1 MIEVSREDGTGRF
14 VVVPS
19 GVESP
24 HSLALDPARGLLFWT
39 DLGKQ
44 PCIRRA
50 GLDGS
55 NIMTVVALVS
65 GSVTDI
71 SLDFEVCTVKLTT
84 NFSWLFFRESLL
96 FEEMLSFYLY
106 KM

>member
-1 MIEVSREDGTGRF
+1 MNVIEVSREDGTGRF

-71 SLDFEVCTVKLTT
+71 SLDFEVCSVNFTT
-84 NFSWLFFRESLL
+84 KFSWLFFRESLR
-96 FEEMLSFYLY
+96 FE
-106 KM
+106 

>member
-1 MIEVSREDGTGRF
+1 M
-14 VVVPS
+14 VPS

-44 PCIRRA
+44 PSIRRA

-55 NIMTVVALVS
+55 NVMTVVALVS

-71 SLDFEVCTVKLTT
+71 SLDFEVRTVKLTRS
-84 NFSWLFFRESLL
+84 FSKLFFSGSLP
-96 FEEMLSFYLY
+96 FELTFSIYLY
-106 KM
+106 KSIVCPTVNIEVYC

>member
-71 SLDFEVCTVKLTT
+71 SLDFEVYTVKLTT
-84 NFSWLFFRESLL
+84 NLAGCFLENLFV
-96 FEEMLSFYLY
+96 LSKCYQFIYS